1 MQHVHE
7 VLAAQAV
14 SSVFQ
19 PIVDLD
25 TGAVVAYEA
34 LARGPVGPL
43 QRPDALFAAARACGR
58 LAELDDLCRRAAFTG
73 AVEQGLLAPLTL
85 FVNVEP

>member
-25 TGAVVAYEA
+25 TAARDLGD
-34 LARGPVGPL
+34 RGPEAD
-43 QRPDALFAAARACGR
+43 RRFDYALTHDRELVLAAAQ
-58 LAELDDLCRRAAFTG
+58 T
-73 AVEQGLLAPLTL
+73 LLERIAPT
-85 FVNVEP
+85 

>member
-7 VLAAQAV
+7 VLARSAV
-14 SSVFQ
+14 TSVFQ

-25 TGAVVAYEA
+25 SGAVVAYEA

-43 QRPDALFAAARACGR
+43 ERPDAPESPPRWDGSAAR
-58 LAELDDLCRRAAFTG
+58 
-73 AVEQGLLAPLTL
+73 
-85 FVNVEP
+85 